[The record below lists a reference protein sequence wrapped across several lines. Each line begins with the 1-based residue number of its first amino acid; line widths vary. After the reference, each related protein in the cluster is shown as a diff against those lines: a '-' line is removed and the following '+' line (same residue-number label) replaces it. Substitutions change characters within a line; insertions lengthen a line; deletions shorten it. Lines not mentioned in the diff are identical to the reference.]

1 MFEPS
6 SELASRHRLERRRRL
21 LELFP
26 DEISVGDR
34 VVISAGPKQ
43 DVLAEIVA
51 VSKDIR
57 YDLQARD
64 WIEQP
69 VFLLKTTDGRRI
81 EKWHTKSEMSYCP
94 PPEVIWAKARAIRN
108 LNNEEKRKAKY

>member
-1 MFEPS
+1 M
-6 SELASRHRLERRRRL
+6 SELSKVASRHKLERRRRL

-26 DEISVGDR
+26 DEICVGDR

-51 VSKDIR
+51 VSKDVR
-57 YDLQARD
+57 YDLQACD
-64 WIEQP
+64 WVEQP
-69 VFLLKTTDGRRI
+69 VFLLETTDGEPV

-94 PPEVIWAKARAIRN
+94 APEDIWAKAKAIRN
-108 LNNEEKRKAKY
+108 LNNEEKRKARY